1 MVHEILTV
9 GMIQC
14 NCSILGDELTHDA
27 IVVDPGENAEDI
39 LEVIGRHGL
48 QVKTIVLTH
57 GHFDHVGAVTRI
69 KAATGAPVLM
79 NEDDVETLSHADE
92 QAAWV
97 GMAPPDSFEIDGPLR
112 DGDVLK
118 LSNYEL
124 TVLHTPGHTP
134 GSVCLWIPAEK
145 MLIAGDTLFR
155 DSVGRTDLPGGDFQ
169 QIVTSIRSKL
179 LPLPDETVVFPG
191 HGAPTSIGREKQ
203 SNYFLQGF

>member
-57 GHFDHVGAVTRI
+57 GHFDHVGAVARI
-69 KAATGAPVLM
+69 KSATGAPVLM
-79 NEDDVETLSHADE
+79 NEEDVETLSHADE

-112 DGDVLK
+112 DGDVLR

-203 SNYFLQGF
+203 SNYFLRGF

>member
-27 IVVDPGENAEDI
+27 IVVAPGENAEDI

-57 GHFDHVGAVTRI
+57 GHFDHVGAVARI

-112 DGDVLK
+112 DGDVRK
-118 LSNYEL
+118 LSHYEH
-124 TVLHTPGHTP
+124 TVVHTPGHTP
-134 GSVCLWIPAEK
+134 GSVCLWMPAEK

-191 HGAPTSIGREKQ
+191 HGAPTSIGRERQ
-203 SNYFLQGF
+203 SNYFLRGF

>member
-1 MVHEILTV
+1 MVHEILPV

-27 IVVDPGENAEDI
+27 IVVDPGESAEDI
-39 LEVIGRHGL
+39 LEVIARHGL

-57 GHFDHVGAVTRI
+57 GHFDHVGAVARI

-79 NEDDVETLSHADE
+79 NEDDVETLSHSAE

-97 GMAPPDSFEIDGPLR
+97 GMSPPDSFEIDGPLR
-112 DGDVLK
+112 DGDVLG

-169 QIVTSIRSKL
+169 QIVTSIRNKL